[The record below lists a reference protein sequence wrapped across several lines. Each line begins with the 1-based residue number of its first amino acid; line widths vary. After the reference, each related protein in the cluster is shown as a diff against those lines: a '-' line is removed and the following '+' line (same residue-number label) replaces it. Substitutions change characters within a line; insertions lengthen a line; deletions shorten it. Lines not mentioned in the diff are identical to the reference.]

1 MQINPNMKRPENFRK
16 IDDVLFKTLSDNNY
30 KFSFNGNDIL
40 WAFSVPDD
48 TTYCLAFVFDW
59 KMNRYELRRAVNGA
73 GTNWNRTLHKG
84 IIDKENMLTM
94 NGFMVWASMLLE
106 YYEKYY
112 N

>member
-48 TTYCLAFVFDW
+48 TTYCLAFVFHW
-59 KMNRYELRRAVNGA
+59 KLNIYEIKRAVNGA
-73 GTNWNRTLHKG
+73 GTIWTDTLHVGTFHKG
-84 IIDKENMLTM
+84 NMKTMADFIDWVKSLINH
-94 NGFMVWASMLLE
+94 
-106 YYEKYY
+106 YEKYY

>member
-1 MQINPNMKRPENFRK
+1 MKQPINFDKLNLTKMTISSGNTYQLN
-16 IDDVLFKTLSDNNY
+16 IDGLEEDTT
-30 KFSFNGNDIL
+30 L
-40 WAFSVPDD
+40 WAFRHPDD
-48 TTYCLAFVFDW
+48 DTEYCLAFVFDW

-94 NGFMVWASMLLE
+94 SGFMVWASMLLE